1 MAVSGVWGCAVALLL
16 PVCWGCATGGLQPGH
31 FDFVTI
37 VEKTEL
43 GPDGW
48 RAACVHAL
56 MENMTTRESFVCK
69 FGVEMPMETEQEGS
83 ISRALAQ
90 RIAAD
95 CATVAAERVF
105 RPATAALP
113 PGLACE
119 SFKKTYQETLYGAV
133 QGSIVR
139 TTCHKKTTPVKVGF

>member
-1 MAVSGVWGCAVALLL
+1 MAVPGIHGDVAVLLSL
-16 PVCWGCATGGLQPGH
+16 LCWGCTTGGLQPGH
-31 FDFVTI
+31 FNFVTI
-37 VEKTEL
+37 VEKTEP
-43 GPDGW
+43 GPGGW

-56 MENMTTRESFVCK
+56 MENMTTRDSFVCK
-69 FGVEMPMETEQEGS
+69 FGIEMPFETEEEGP

-90 RIAAD
+90 RVAAD

-119 SFKKTYQETLYGAV
+119 SFKKTYHEVLNGAV
-133 QGSIVR
+133 RGSSVR
-139 TTCHKKTTPVKVGF
+139 TKCHVKTTPVKVGF